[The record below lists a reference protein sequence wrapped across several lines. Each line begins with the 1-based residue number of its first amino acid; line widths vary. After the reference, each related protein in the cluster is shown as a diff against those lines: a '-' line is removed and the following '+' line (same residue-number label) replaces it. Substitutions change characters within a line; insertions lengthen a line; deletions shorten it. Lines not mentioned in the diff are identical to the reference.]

1 MEIIPAAAIDA
12 AAARIRGAAV
22 RTPLLD
28 VSRHAGGPLRLK
40 CENLQVTG
48 SFKFRGAT
56 SMIAGLGSGA
66 AADGVITY
74 SSGNHAQAVA
84 CAARARGIPA
94 VVVMPRTAP
103 AVKVDGARAYGAEV
117 LFEGT
122 TSVERRL
129 RAEQEE
135 ERRGLTMVPPFDHPA
150 IIAGQATVGR
160 EIMED
165 APAAARVYVPVGG
178 GGLLA
183 GVASAVKQAHP
194 AARVFGVEPV
204 GAACMAASLAAG
216 RPVTLESTASVADG
230 LLPVR
235 PGELTFEIVAALVDD
250 VVTVTDDAIVGALAW
265 LCRYAKLV
273 VEPSGA
279 AACAAALAAQP
290 DGRRRG
296 DGSGAERRQHRAA
309 GTGGTAGSRG
319 AYSGS
324 APMIVRAASIA
335 APVVVTSPSSCFS

>member
-1 MEIIPAAAIDA
+1 MSIISAAAIAA
-12 AAARIRGAAV
+12 AAARIRASAA

-28 VSRHAGGPLRLK
+28 VSRHAGRPLRLK

-48 SFKFRGAT
+48 SFKYRGAT
-56 SMIAGLGSGA
+56 SMISSLGPAETGN
-66 AADGVITY
+66 GVITY

-103 AVKVDGARAYGAEV
+103 AVKVEAARTYGAEV

-122 TSVERRL
+122 TSTERRA
-129 RAEQEE
+129 RAEGEA
-135 ERRGLTMVPPFDHPA
+135 ERRGLTVVPPFDHPA

-165 APAAARVYVPVGG
+165 APEAARVYVPIGG

-183 GVASAVKQAHP
+183 GVASAVKLVRP
-194 AARVFGVEPV
+194 AARVIGVEPA

-235 PGELTFEIVAALVDD
+235 PGDLTFAVAQALVDE
-250 VVTVTDDAIVGALAW
+250 VVTVADDAIVGALAW
-265 LCRYAKLV
+265 LCRYAKVV

-279 AACAAALAAQP
+279 AACAAALAAEP
-290 DGRRRG
+290 DPGNG
-296 DGSGAERRQHRAA
+296 ETVAVLSGGNIALPALAALIGSDIKDAIPARQR
-309 GTGGTAGSRG
+309 
-319 AYSGS
+319 
-324 APMIVRAASIA
+324 
-335 APVVVTSPSSCFS
+335 